1 MLSLLTDRRALRRWT
16 RAARASE
23 TIDPVRL
30 KDLRARAR
38 KLARRVN
45 RVIQIADGRLQL
57 PLAGQAAIRKPM
69 HADWAWRPDIWS
81 VPVHPHGVAA
91 IETKTGFGQ
100 EAKVFHDC
108 SLNELSLRQIRNT
121 RAKDIAPFGLRL
133 DVFRFS
139 GSFLSL
145 VLDLPE
151 EASEGLGRRHII
163 RLDIRVETESPLEIF
178 GRLNIRHGPNVEQ
191 VVREF
196 DAASGEQSV
205 EFDVAATLLN
215 ERRIE
220 RAWVDLIFEG
230 PDMNQITL
238 RDVTLSRRP
247 RAEV

>member
-1 MLSLLTDRRALRRWT
+1 MLSRLTDRRAMRRWS

-57 PLAGQAAIRKPM
+57 PLAGQAAIRKPL
-69 HADWAWRPDIWS
+69 HADWAWRPDIWR
-81 VPVHPHGVAA
+81 VPTHPHGVAA
-91 IETKTGFGQ
+91 IETKTGFGH

-145 VLDLPE
+145 VLDLPT

-196 DAASGEQSV
+196 DAASGEQLS
-205 EFDVAATLLN
+205 
-215 ERRIE
+215 
-220 RAWVDLIFEG
+220 LIH
-230 PDMNQITL
+230 I
-238 RDVTLSRRP
+238 
-247 RAEV
+247 